1 MLVLNRRIG
10 EAVMIADDI
19 TVTVLGVKGTQV
31 RLGLAAPST
40 VPIHREEIF
49 KRIQREQAS
58 RRSSSSAATGRKDL
72 TAKITRTPC
81 NRTVEPCR
89 RQVP

>member
-19 TVTVLGVKGTQV
+19 TVTVLAVKGTQV

-49 KRIQREQAS
+49 HRIKREQAS
-58 RRSSSSAATGRKDL
+58 KRSPALAETGQKNL
-72 TAKITRTPC
+72 TEHIARAP
-81 NRTVEPCR
+81 
-89 RQVP
+89 

>member
-10 EAVMIADDI
+10 EAVMIAEDI

-58 RRSSSSAATGRKDL
+58 RGSPRQPRRMGKISLLKLRGRHE
-72 TAKITRTPC
+72 TQR
-81 NRTVEPCR
+81 
-89 RQVP
+89 